1 MPFGWRDHRRKR
13 VVVVDVFEDARNLRE
28 KVPFPVGGEGHTIA
42 RMMRGLL
49 LVVAAGFFA
58 CDKSGP
64 LADLDGSWTV
74 APSSVPSSA
83 AASTALAPVDAG
95 RHMPPRPV
103 PTTSPTVRITMPM
116 DVQLQAIQYMAAM
129 QAPQPDDAPADPAYA
144 HSIASALSAVGKTDV
159 ISSGRSIDILLA
171 RGCDATLP
179 KQSIA
184 RHTGASLTTLLTHGV
199 LVIRC
204 SDHELQCLQST
215 RDADDVLCTH
225 K

>member
-1 MPFGWRDHRRKR
+1 M
-13 VVVVDVFEDARNLRE
+13 A
-28 KVPFPVGGEGHTIA
+28 
-42 RMMRGLL
+42 
-49 LVVAAGFFA
+49 A

-64 LADLDGSWTV
+64 LADLDANAWTI
-74 APSSVPSSA
+74 APSAAPSGSA
-83 AASTALAPVDAG
+83 APVASAAAPVDADAG
-95 RHMPPRPV
+95 RRMPPRPV

-129 QAPQPDDAPADPAYA
+129 QAPQPDDASADPAYA
-144 HSIASALSAVGKTDV
+144 QTIATGLASVGKTDV
-159 ISSGRSIDILLA
+159 VSSGRRIDITLA
-171 RGCDATLP
+171 KGCDANLP

-184 RHTGASLTTLLTHGV
+184 RHTGASLETLLTHGI

-204 SDHELQCLQST
+204 ADHELQCLQST

>member
-1 MPFGWRDHRRKR
+1 
-13 VVVVDVFEDARNLRE
+13 
-28 KVPFPVGGEGHTIA
+28 
-42 RMMRGLL
+42 MMRGGLL
-49 LVVAAGFFA
+49 LAVACALA

-74 APSSVPSSA
+74 APSSVPSARGATGASVPA
-83 AASTALAPVDAG
+83 AAPDAG
-95 RHMPPRPV
+95 RRMPPRPV
-103 PTTSPTVRITMPM
+103 PTSSPTVRITMPI

-129 QAPQPDDAPADPAYA
+129 NAPQPDDAPADPAYGK
-144 HSIASALSAVGKTDV
+144 SIASALSAVGKTDV
-159 ISSGRSIDILLA
+159 ISSGRRIDIALA

-179 KQSIA
+179 RQAIA
-184 RHTGASLTTLLTHGV
+184 QHTGASLTTLLSHGV

-204 SDHELQCLQST
+204 ADHEIQCLQST